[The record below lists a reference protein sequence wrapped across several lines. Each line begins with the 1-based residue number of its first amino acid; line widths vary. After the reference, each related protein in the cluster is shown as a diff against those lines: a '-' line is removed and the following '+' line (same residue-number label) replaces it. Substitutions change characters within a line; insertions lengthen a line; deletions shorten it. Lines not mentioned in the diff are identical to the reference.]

1 MTLMTPQTPQAPPG
15 DPGAQLAVA
24 ARELRAAQAI
34 VFDPSCE
41 DSLAA
46 THLATAWEA
55 LALATWPEGQ
65 PVGRPE
71 GEPATI
77 PGTGPATWSEGQAA
91 KSSAIWPAGQVDLA
105 PRPEDRAAL
114 PPALAASIDPV
125 LPALLAAR
133 GRSPFEPA
141 PWSIPHAML
150 ERHCDALARI
160 LARHHAPGRAG
171 QPWRRRVALGAA
183 LLALLVLALRPWQAE
198 SLGPWAGTYFNRADF
213 SGTSTARR
221 DLDLRFEWGDK
232 SPMDSLPA
240 DRFSVR
246 WETCLD
252 VPAAASVPFQLVS
265 DDGSRLYLD
274 GKLVLDNWGKHT
286 IEARGATLELTPGE
300 HHLRVDYFEH
310 TNSASIALLASFD
323 GEAPASIPRGMLRAP
338 GDDDEAPC
346 GE

>member
-1 MTLMTPQTPQAPPG
+1 MTLQPLSTPTSSDRQADRP
-15 DPGAQLAVA
+15 ARLAVA
-24 ARELRAAQAI
+24 ARELRAALAI
-34 VFDPSCE
+34 VLDPSCE
-41 DSLAA
+41 DALAA
-46 THLATAWEA
+46 THLAIAWEA

-65 PVGRPE
+65 AQV
-71 GEPATI
+71 PAKDAPT
-77 PGTGPATWSEGQAA
+77 TWPEGQAPA
-91 KSSAIWPAGQVDLA
+91 SAAGAPVTWPEGQVPLG

-114 PPALAASIDPV
+114 PPALAAAIDPV

-133 GRSPFEPA
+133 GRSPFAPA
-141 PWSIPHAML
+141 PWSVPHAVL
-150 ERHCDALARI
+150 ERHCDALGRI
-160 LARHHAPGRAG
+160 LAHHHAPGRAG
-171 QPWRRRVALGAA
+171 QFWRRRVVIGAG

-246 WETCLD
+246 WETCLA
-252 VPAAASVPFQLVS
+252 VPSPMSAPFQLVS

-274 GKLVLDNWGKHT
+274 GKLVIDNWGKHT

-310 TNSASIALLASFD
+310 QNNASVALLASFD
-323 GEAPASIPRGMLRAP
+323 GEAPASIPRGMLRVP